1 MAISEKEAVASLR
14 VLVLV
19 AKADG
24 KLAKEERDSL
34 ESSLQNISLPKG
46 VTLQNLLDEETN
58 LDFQLKQLTGS
69 EAQEACYTSAY
80 AMAYA
85 DGECSPEEQ
94 KMLDHIKNT
103 YKLSDE
109 KTTILG
115 RLFSEAKDT
124 MLPSNI
130 KFVADPT
137 KRAAEVKEDTLKY
150 SILSA
155 VLGAFPVP
163 GLAIVTDLA
172 VIGVQVKL
180 IRDIGQYYGHQIDKA
195 AAKSLL
201 LGVGV
206 GAGARIAVNNL
217 AKFIPVFG
225 SAVGATTSFAS
236 TWAVGKMAVAYFE
249 NGCKADMNVLKKA
262 FTEGQKEGKAAYN
275 ENKGVIEAKAK
286 EKQEKIK
293 ALSEQRKAGKITQ
306 EEYEK
311 QVDALA

>member
-14 VLVLV
+14 LLVLV

-24 KLAKEERDSL
+24 KLAAEERSAL
-34 ESSLQNISLPKG
+34 ESSLQNITLPKG
-46 VTLQNLLDEETN
+46 VTLENLLNEETN
-58 LDFQLKQLTGS
+58 LDFQLKQIAGA

-85 DGECSPEEQ
+85 DGECSPQEQ
-94 KMLDHIKNT
+94 KMLDHVKNT

-109 KTTILG
+109 KTSILG

-130 KFVADPT
+130 KLVADPE
-137 KRAAEVKEDTLKY
+137 KRKAEIKEDTLKY

-172 VIGVQVKL
+172 VIGVQIKL

-217 AKFIPVFG
+217 AKFIPIFG

-236 TWAVGKMAVAYFE
+236 TWAVGKMAVSYFE
-249 NGCKADMNVLKKA
+249 NGCKADFATLKKA
-262 FTEGQKEGKAAYN
+262 FSEGQKEGKSAYA
-275 ENKGVIEAKAK
+275 ENKASIDAKAK
-286 EKQEKIK
+286 EKQDKIK
-293 ALSEQRKAGKITQ
+293 VLSEQRRSGKISQ
-306 EEYEK
+306 EEYEQ
-311 QVDALA
+311 QVDSLA